1 MVSSIAAVA
10 HEQLLLVACTEAH
23 VADLAVWASVRDT
36 HTHMHK
42 HMMRTIISNY
52 ATRDSIFSVSMP

>member
-1 MVSSIAAVA
+1 MQSRREAVRMVSSIAAVA

-36 HTHMHK
+36 HT
-42 HMMRTIISNY
+42 RTL
-52 ATRDSIFSVSMP
+52 TQ